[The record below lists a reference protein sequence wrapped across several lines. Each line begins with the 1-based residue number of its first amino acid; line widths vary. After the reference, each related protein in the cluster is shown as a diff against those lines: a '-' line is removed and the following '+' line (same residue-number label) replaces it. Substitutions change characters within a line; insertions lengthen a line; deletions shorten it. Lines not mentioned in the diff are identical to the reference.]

1 MTPDRIRY
9 AGYRFPCEII
19 GHAVWLYFR
28 FPELILLCRAPSCNS
43 RWQRCWQVLLSIV
56 IFAGAPCWQIT
67 LHKKR
72 KAALRSR
79 LAVSRKSTVFPALS
93 TARYRYFH

>member
-1 MTPDRIRY
+1 MAAVL
-9 AGYRFPCEII
+9 AG
-19 GHAVWLYFR
+19 
-28 FPELILLCRAPSCNS
+28 
-43 RWQRCWQVLLSIV
+43 LLSIV
-56 IFAGAPCWQIT
+56 IFADPPCWQIT

-79 LAVSRKSTVFPALS
+79 FAVSRKSTVFPALS